1 MNLQQIQNLSKD
13 LKIDKNVI
21 FVGKVP
27 WDETE
32 YYYNI
37 SDIFVT
43 ASTTETQGLTII
55 EAMAASTPPVCIN
68 DEAFVDTIT
77 NNLNG
82 YIFNNED
89 EYCDI
94 ILKLTK
100 DKDMRLKTGK
110 QARIQSEHLSSKQ
123 FASNVLLVYEHAIA
137 NSKNYRYGLISQ
149 IVEKIRGE

>member
-1 MNLQQIQNLSKD
+1 
-13 LKIDKNVI
+13 
-21 FVGKVP
+21 
-27 WDETE
+27 
-32 YYYNI
+32 
-37 SDIFVT
+37 
-43 ASTTETQGLTII
+43 
-55 EAMAASTPPVCIN
+55 MAASTPPVCIN